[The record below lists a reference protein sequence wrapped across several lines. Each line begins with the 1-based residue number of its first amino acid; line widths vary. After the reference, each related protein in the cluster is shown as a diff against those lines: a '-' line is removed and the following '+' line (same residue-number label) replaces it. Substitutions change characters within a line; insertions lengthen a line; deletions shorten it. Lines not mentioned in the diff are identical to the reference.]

1 MYVCSSRAFHLEE
14 TQLKCTLLCLQALL
28 HPDKFTQKSKV
39 CKTQLADKSCCTELL
54 LSLRLVLCHCEQE
67 EQKNSAEQSADVNKA
82 FSTLAKPYSRA
93 VYLVGWYNG
102 RR

>member
-14 TQLKCTLLCLQALL
+14 TQLKCTLLRLQALL

-67 EQKNSAEQSADVNKA
+67 EQKNSAEQSAAVNKA

-93 VYLVGWYNG
+93 VYLVGW
-102 RR
+102 